1 MIMQKLEELALA
13 INSKQAPKPALAPA
27 PKPLEEK
34 QDIPIPKGS
43 KIQNSYN
50 KSAIKEFNKRVYSF
64 LEAAR
69 LKGLENF
76 NQWKQALAI

>member
-13 INSKQAPKPALAPA
+13 INSKQAPKLALA
-27 PKPLEEK
+27 PKPLAEEI
-34 QDIPIPKGS
+34 QDIPISKGS
-43 KIQNSYN
+43 EIQNSYN

-64 LEAAR
+64 LETAR

-76 NQWKQALAI
+76 N

>member
-13 INSKQAPKPALAPA
+13 INSKQVPKPALAP
-27 PKPLEEK
+27 KPLAEEI
-34 QDIPIPKGS
+34 QDIPIPEGS
-43 KIQNSYN
+43 EIQNSYN

-76 NQWKQALAI
+76 N